1 MRATLRQR
9 NFALLWVG
17 GLLSFIGDWMLLT
30 ALPYYVYQRT
40 GSTLATAAMTVASIL
55 PSVLLSSV
63 AGVFVDR
70 WDRKRIMVVAN
81 LLQTVTVLF
90 LLLVRDGALLWVVYG
105 VALAQSAL
113 TSFMSPAEN
122 ALLPQLVPH
131 QHLLSANALNGLNNT
146 IARLVGPPLGGTLLA
161 LLGLEAVIVVD
172 AISFVLAAI
181 LIACITLPAHSN
193 QTAAA
198 PTDGTTVKRVGM
210 EGQGVWREWRQGLAV
225 VRNDRVIVTLM
236 VVLGITTF
244 GGTMFDPLY
253 PPFAHD
259 VLHAGAQGLGWV
271 LTAQALGGMLGGVL
285 IGYVGTVF
293 SAARILAWGN
303 MLVGAL
309 LLVQFNIPVLPLTLT
324 TAFLI
329 GPEQVA
335 AGAALQTLLQTR
347 VADAYKGRVFGAIGT
362 SNAVL
367 SVLGAGMAGPLGVVV
382 GVVPA
387 LNIAACL
394 TISAGVVALLV
405 LPHTPPSPHAV
416 Q

>member
-1 MRATLRQR
+1 MLATLRQR

-55 PSVLLSSV
+55 PSVLLSSF

-81 LLQTVTVLF
+81 VLQTVAVLF
-90 LLLVRDGALLWVVYG
+90 LLLVQDDAFLWVVYG
-105 VALAQSAL
+105 VALAQAAL
-113 TSFMSPAEN
+113 TTFMGPAEN
-122 ALLPQLVPH
+122 ALLPHLVPQ

-146 IARLVGPPLGGTLLA
+146 IARLVGPPLGGVVLGV
-161 LLGLEAVIVVD
+161 LGLEAVIVID
-172 AISFVLAAI
+172 CISFTLAAI
-181 LIACITLPAHSN
+181 LIACITLPPQPNRA
-193 QTAAA
+193 AAA
-198 PTDGTTVKRVGM
+198 PRDGKIVERVRLLWTD
-210 EGQGVWREWRQGLAV
+210 VWREWRQGLAV
-225 VRNDRVIVTLM
+225 IRNDRVIVTLM

-253 PPFAHD
+253 PAFAHD

-271 LTAQALGGMLGGVL
+271 LTAQAAGGMLGGVL

-293 SAARILAWGN
+293 SVARILAWGN

-309 LLVQFNIPVLPLTLT
+309 LLVQFNIPVLPLTLA

-335 AGAALQTLLQTR
+335 TGVALQTLFQTH
-347 VADAYKGRVFGAIGT
+347 VTDAYKGRVFGAIGT
-362 SNAVL
+362 STAVL
-367 SVLGAGMAGPLGVVV
+367 SVLGGGVAGPLGVVV

-387 LNIAACL
+387 LNIAAGL
-394 TISAGVVALLV
+394 TISAGVVALLI
-405 LPHTPPSPHAV
+405 LPHTPSSPHAV